1 MVAGDRFALPMFLAY
16 ETGMVTGPYPLNY
29 LSIVKHTCLNV
40 FYNSGALRI
49 HAYPTTPRTLL

>member
-29 LSIVKHTCLNV
+29 LSMCVL
-40 FYNSGALRI
+40 YN
-49 HAYPTTPRTLL
+49 TFDLLSTELDKLIM